1 MLAPRELTTP
11 RHHVDHTHII
21 FRTMGKQS
29 KRIHRWSIYLQDLRA
44 EYDRCVEGKFM
55 ESDKLVRI
63 APCHAYGP
71 SP

>member
-1 MLAPRELTTP
+1 
-11 RHHVDHTHII
+11 
-21 FRTMGKQS
+21 MGKQS